1 MTALFDIIGM
11 QRGNR
16 NGPSGPMAVLVR
28 VLLGRRESLWEAHCV
43 AREYSD
49 RSKITTYV
57 IGPKCQI
64 TIYTNGHFV
73 RGESPLRLIPPCA
86 ESRQRVLGLREVAT

>member
-1 MTALFDIIGM
+1 MTAFDIIGM
-11 QRGNR
+11 QRGNIGGR
-16 NGPSGPMAVLVR
+16 AVLVR

-43 AREYSD
+43 ARDCSD
-49 RSKITTYV
+49 RDKITTYV
-57 IGPKCQI
+57 IGPKCQL

-86 ESRQRVLGLREVAT
+86 ERQRVLGLREVTT